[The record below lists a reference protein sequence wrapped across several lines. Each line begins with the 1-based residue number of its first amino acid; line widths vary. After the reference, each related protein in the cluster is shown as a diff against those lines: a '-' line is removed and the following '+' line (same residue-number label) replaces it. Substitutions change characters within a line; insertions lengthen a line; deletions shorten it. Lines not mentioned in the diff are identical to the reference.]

1 MDVIKTVWDILT
13 NEKFW
18 ILIGSAGVPSFAI
31 TWFTY
36 QQNKRDK
43 EQKKREQAV
52 QTIAAIAKWLSI
64 PPKGY
69 TEAERCELHNLVWQ
83 ATLWLPDDLAKE
95 FLNIL
100 SWEDEDVRRVLYDV
114 RTYIRQGKKSR
125 IRKLILCLKEVFF
138 PQKKEVF
145 EKDDIVIF
153 PPPEKKPE

>member
-52 QTIAAIAKWLSI
+52 QTIAAIAKWLSTYENCT
-64 PPKGY
+64 P
-69 TEAERCELHNLVWQ
+69 TEREELHNLVWQ

-95 FLNIL
+95 FHNML
-100 SWEDEDVRRVLYDV
+100 SWEYRDVRRVLYDV

-125 IRKLILCLKEVFF
+125 IRKLILCLKEVLF
-138 PQKKEVF
+138 PQKEVF
-145 EKDDIVIF
+145 EKDDIVMIF
-153 PPPEKKPE
+153 PPPEKKPK